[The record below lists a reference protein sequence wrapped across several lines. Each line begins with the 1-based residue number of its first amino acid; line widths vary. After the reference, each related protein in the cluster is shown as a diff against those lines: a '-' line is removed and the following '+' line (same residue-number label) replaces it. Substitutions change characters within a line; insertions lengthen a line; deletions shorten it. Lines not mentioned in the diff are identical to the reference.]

1 MLNMLLFVDLMTR
14 LSMPNVIVGIV
25 LSVVGISFAFL
36 SKRIA
41 RAVRKNHDISE
52 NDNVYVALKVIG
64 LILIVAGLLF
74 TVVK

>member
-1 MLNMLLFVDLMTR
+1 MINMLLFVDLMTR

-41 RAVRKNHDISE
+41 RAIRKNQDISE
-52 NDNVYVALKVIG
+52 NDNIYVTLKVVG
-64 LILIVAGLLF
+64 LILIVAGLIF